1 MGKTST
7 VVKDRWNAKA
17 YDQVAVRVPK
27 GRKADIEAY
36 AKEKGKSINGLI
48 NDYLKDLLGM
58 SEEEWKRREAA
69 QE

>member
-36 AKEKGKSINGLI
+36 ARENGKSINGLI
-48 NDYLKDLLGM
+48 NDYLKQALGM
-58 SEEEWKRREAA
+58 TEEEWKRREAA